1 MCEREGRDGRENRNK
16 DDRQRKWGWKKGERD
31 PSFTHSHSFLVMV
44 DFSSFTPAIYVWEI
58 NFRKV

>member
-1 MCEREGRDGRENRNK
+1 MKGKEGMEEKIGIKRTGRENG
-16 DDRQRKWGWKKGERD
+16 DGRKERGD